1 MMYSRDQIETM
12 RICKNGV
19 KWIWFRDPKKDDVMH
34 YLMDNNIVCARC
46 DIKDGYYFLT
56 QQGTAVL
63 EHIEDAEKQ
72 RQERDRAEKE
82 KHNSDV
88 IQTEQNVA
96 KKLKHDFHVAA
107 FSAVTNGIVSN
118 IHVFIKFC
126 YKIIRS
132 ICG

>member
-1 MMYSRDQIETM
+1 MTYSKEQIETM
-12 RICKNGV
+12 RLCKGGI
-19 KWIWFRDPKKDDVMH
+19 KWEWFVDAGKDDVMH
-34 YLMDNNIVCARC
+34 YLMDANLVCARF
-46 DIKDGYYFLT
+46 DIKDDYYFLT

-82 KHNSDV
+82 KHDPYV
-88 IQTEQNVA
+88 IQAEQNTA
-96 KKLKHDFHVAA
+96 EEFKHDFHVAA
-107 FSAVTNGIVSN
+107 FSAIANGMVSN
-118 IHVFIKFC
+118 IQIFIKFC